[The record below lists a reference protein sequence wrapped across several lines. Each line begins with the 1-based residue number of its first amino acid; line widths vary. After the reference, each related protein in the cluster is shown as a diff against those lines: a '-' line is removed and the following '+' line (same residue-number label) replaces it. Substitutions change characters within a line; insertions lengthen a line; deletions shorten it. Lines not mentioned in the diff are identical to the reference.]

1 VLGFGG
7 FLAGPSPFRRD
18 PAGRGLTLRL
28 EYQALLASS
37 NLKPSEATELVRLSP
52 RGQDTLFNAIRTGC
66 CRNDYDLRASSTALV
81 NAEAQLLLMPDASP
95 PPTKEDREL
104 ASAFEAHVER
114 VAALLR
120 SGIHENQIV
129 AVRKTSPHRGACP
142 CEGGGHPGRLAG
154 RHADRPAPDRGRAA
168 RGRHPG
174 EFPRPSRLTGR
185 RRDRR
190 ARAGNTPPR
199 HTPHPNSRPVELHP
213 CTVPEGGAWWA
224 ETPYP
229 RRAGHPQPVPCG
241 APTTASR
248 PEPPHRDSRSSRLA
262 EALHTRIRG
271 RVAYG
276 GNDMSELRRQYFATL
291 GLSPKQQVGDA
302 SVPCESPREQ
312 QMKAA
317 LARAHLLRSFEIE
330 HYWKRATYFWA
341 FQVAIFAAF
350 GLLWRQPAAN
360 DWSPITVA
368 LAGLGVLTAVANT
381 LSARGSRFWQEN
393 WEHHIDMLE
402 DTIEGRLYKTVWL
415 DKGTV
420 SFSVSRINLYLSSLL
435 SGEYTSGFNSL
446 CYIATPYL

>member
-1 VLGFGG
+1 
-7 FLAGPSPFRRD
+7 
-18 PAGRGLTLRL
+18 
-28 EYQALLASS
+28 
-37 NLKPSEATELVRLSP
+37 
-52 RGQDTLFNAIRTGC
+52 
-66 CRNDYDLRASSTALV
+66 
-81 NAEAQLLLMPDASP
+81 
-95 PPTKEDREL
+95 
-104 ASAFEAHVER
+104 
-114 VAALLR
+114 
-120 SGIHENQIV
+120 
-129 AVRKTSPHRGACP
+129 
-142 CEGGGHPGRLAG
+142 
-154 RHADRPAPDRGRAA
+154 
-168 RGRHPG
+168 
-174 EFPRPSRLTGR
+174 
-185 RRDRR
+185 
-190 ARAGNTPPR
+190 
-199 HTPHPNSRPVELHP
+199 
-213 CTVPEGGAWWA
+213 
-224 ETPYP
+224 
-229 RRAGHPQPVPCG
+229 
-241 APTTASR
+241 
-248 PEPPHRDSRSSRLA
+248 
-262 EALHTRIRG
+262 
-271 RVAYG
+271 
-276 GNDMSELRRQYFATL
+276 MSELRRQYFATL